1 MDREKRI
8 YTLPVVLG
16 EKAARYGM
24 IGMMILS
31 YGLVVGM
38 VGARL
43 FTPVML
49 VVLLALPTFRQL
61 IR

>member
-1 MDREKRI
+1 
-8 YTLPVVLG
+8 
-16 EKAARYGM
+16 
-24 IGMMILS
+24 MMILS